1 VTAPGCEREGEQHLD
16 GGEAAGNL
24 DRGVGATMKKP
35 SKAKTERRR
44 TKDLSPR
51 KGPAVRGG
59 GTLLPAVQAARQA
72 ARSGSDAFPT
82 ERISMVYG
90 KI

>member
-1 VTAPGCEREGEQHLD
+1 MSVEANTIWTAGKPP
-16 GGEAAGNL
+16 AISTA
-24 DRGVGATMKKP
+24 VYATMKKP

-44 TKDLSPR
+44 TKDLSPE
-51 KGPAVRGG
+51 KGPAVGGG